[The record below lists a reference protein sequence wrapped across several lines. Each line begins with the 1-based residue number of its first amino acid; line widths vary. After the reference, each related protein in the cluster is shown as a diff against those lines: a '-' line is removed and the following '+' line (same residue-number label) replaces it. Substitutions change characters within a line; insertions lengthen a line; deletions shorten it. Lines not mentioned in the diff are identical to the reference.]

1 MDLKNGTLLSTK
13 SDRERQILYDI
24 ACMWYKKNGTNELIY
39 KTERESETQKTNL
52 QLLGGKREGT
62 NQKIGIDMFTLLNI
76 KWIIDKDLLYSTGNS
91 TQYLVMIYMGKEF

>member
-39 KTERESETQKTNL
+39 KTERESET
-52 QLLGGKREGT
+52 
-62 NQKIGIDMFTLLNI
+62 
-76 KWIIDKDLLYSTGNS
+76 
-91 TQYLVMIYMGKEF
+91 

>member
-1 MDLKNGTLLSTK
+1 MDLKNGTLLSSK

-62 NQKIGIDMFTLLNI
+62 NQKIGIDTCTLLYI
-76 KWIIDKDLLYSTGNS
+76 KQRTNKDLPYSTENF
-91 TQYLVMIYMGKEF
+91 TQYSVITYMEKEF

>member
-39 KTERESETQKTNL
+39 KTEIELQVQKTNL
-52 QLLGGKREGT
+52 WFTESKEEEG
-62 NQKIGIDMFTLLNI
+62 
-76 KWIIDKDLLYSTGNS
+76 
-91 TQYLVMIYMGKEF
+91 